1 MKRFLLNLFTAAL
14 ATAGLSLGSCSDDN
28 DEGQKLP
35 EPNFPAKTTL
45 GIEVGGTCTIP
56 ISPNQAWSVSIDR
69 TQAGEWFWL
78 DDDGLPAYTVRGKAG
93 DHEIVIRVS
102 DVEEHDTDRSI
113 DITMTMGSESQV
125 IATVTRGTVERQF
138 DLYQG
143 TESGFGEVTYEEEPI
158 DAGQTTLTIPW
169 EETSMEPE
177 RRPIKIAAN
186 FQWRLDSKPEWIT
199 ELSPSEGK
207 AGETVEILL
216 SGDPKAFPLEN
227 TEDELVFCDYDNN
240 DVKFAFRVSIPG
252 CKEKQDITL
261 NAGTIYNFNAAGE
274 YGKGGAGS
282 VTWTFYGPT
291 FRTTGP
297 MLETESG
304 KVGYKV
310 FVLEKKDM
318 GGAYLYSVCNWI
330 TQHENVLSGNDVLV
344 TKENRFTA
352 DANPYGSRVTSRTAA
367 IIVLPAEVAQ
377 HVASEDDLLTEG
389 SLGLPVLKPE
399 YEQYELAT
407 MVQDAPISSLF
418 TVRDLA
424 GLESTN
430 TTFRQLT
437 YSEDRDLPEQMA
449 TAFGTPN
456 DQNYLMSYASETSTA
471 SVIYSS
477 SLNNFTTRFFDD
489 KFAEIKDNSNYWL
502 RLTKQEGVNDSADGS
517 PIMAPSFEVIMDNIS
532 EDKTGYIVFYVD
544 NKPMAAFCCKTDSG
558 SASGSF
564 QAELISGDGA
574 TFEAVTF
581 DNYQKMGDMLEEV
594 VGENFSSEFAERL
607 ASGTAVYLLGS
618 APDVNLKIKT
628 SEFDPERLQI
638 QPFEGI
644 DWLHVEPADATTFN
658 ITMGTPGAGE
668 SPYAMLNIYNSS
680 SYYAAGV
687 IYCVPLP

>member
-56 ISPNQAWSVSIDR
+56 ISPNQAWSVSID
-69 TQAGEWFWL
+69 
-78 DDDGLPAYTVRGKAG
+78 
-93 DHEIVIRVS
+93 
-102 DVEEHDTDRSI
+102 
-113 DITMTMGSESQV
+113 
-125 IATVTRGTVERQF
+125 
-138 DLYQG
+138 
-143 TESGFGEVTYEEEPI
+143 
-158 DAGQTTLTIPW
+158 
-169 EETSMEPE
+169 
-177 RRPIKIAAN
+177 
-186 FQWRLDSKPEWIT
+186 QWRLDSKPEWIA

-216 SGDPKAFPLEN
+216 SGDPKAFPLEDS
-227 TEDELVFCDYDNN
+227 EDELVFCDYDNN
-240 DVKFAFRVSIPG
+240 DVKFAFRISIPG
-252 CKEKQDITL
+252 CKEKQDVTL
-261 NAGTIYNFNAAGE
+261 NAGTVFSYNAAGE

-330 TQHENVLSGNDVLV
+330 TQHENVLSGDDVLV
-344 TKENRFTA
+344 DTEYRLTA
-352 DANPYGSRVTSRTAA
+352 EANTGSRAA
-367 IIVLPAEVAQ
+367 ARSAAVVVLPAELAKDVTSAQ
-377 HVASEDDLLTEG
+377 DLLGQEPPLYMP
-389 SLGLPVLKPE
+389 SLKEAYKP
-399 YEQYELAT
+399 YELAT
-407 MVQDAPISSLF
+407 LNQDAPISSLF

-437 YSEDRDLPEQMA
+437 YTEDRDLPEQMA

-489 KFAEIKDNSNYWL
+489 KFAEIKDNSTYWL
-502 RLTKQEGVNDSADGS
+502 RLTKQEGVDE
-517 PIMAPSFEVIMDNIS
+517 ITAPSFEVIMDNIS

-544 NKPMAAFCCKTDSG
+544 DKPMAAFCCKTDSG
-558 SASGSF
+558 SASGAF

-581 DNYQKMGDMLEEV
+581 GNYQDMGSMLKDF
-594 VGENFSSEFAERL
+594 VGKDLSSEFAEKL
-607 ASGTAVYLLGS
+607 ASGTAIYLLGS

-644 DWLHVEPADATTFN
+644 DWLNVELADETTFN
-658 ITMGTPGAGE
+658 IKMGTPGTGE
-668 SPYAMLNIYNSS
+668 NPYAMLNIYNDGD
-680 SYYAAGV
+680 YAAGI

>member
-78 DDDGLPAYTVRGKAG
+78 DDDGMPAYTVRGKAG
-93 DHEIVIRVS
+93 DHEIVICVS

-186 FQWRLDSKPEWIT
+186 FQWRLDSKPEWIA

-216 SGDPKAFPLEN
+216 SGDPKAFPLEDS
-227 TEDELVFCDYDNN
+227 EDELVFCDYDNN
-240 DVKFAFRVSIPG
+240 DVKFAFRISIPG
-252 CKEKQDITL
+252 CKEKQDVTL

-310 FVLEKKDM
+310 FVLTKTD
-318 GGAYLYSVCNWI
+318 YSYETCSWI
-330 TQHENVLSGNDVLV
+330 TSHETILSGDDVLV

-389 SLGLPVLKPE
+389 SFGLPVLKPE

-407 MVQDAPISSLF
+407 MVQDVPISSLF

-489 KFAEIKDNSNYWL
+489 KFAEIKDNSTYWL
-502 RLTKQEGVNDSADGS
+502 RLTKQEGVDE
-517 PIMAPSFEVIMDNIS
+517 ITAPSFEVIMDNIS

-544 NKPMAAFCCKTDSG
+544 DKPMAAFCCKTDSG
-558 SASGSF
+558 SASGAF

-581 DNYQKMGDMLEEV
+581 DNYLEMGNMLEKV
-594 VGENFSSEFAERL
+594 VGKNLSSEFAEEL
-607 ASGTAVYLLGS
+607 ASGTAIYLLGS

-644 DWLHVEPADATTFN
+644 DWLNVELADETTFN
-658 ITMGTPGAGE
+658 IKMGTPGAGE

-680 SYYAAGV
+680 SDYAAGV

>member
-45 GIEVGGTCTIP
+45 GIEVGDTCTIP

-78 DDDGLPAYTVRGKAG
+78 DDDGMPAYTVRGKAG
-93 DHEIVIRVS
+93 DHEIVICVS

-125 IATVTRGTVERQF
+125 IATVTRGTVKRKF
-138 DLYQG
+138 GLYQG
-143 TESGFGEVTYEEEPI
+143 TESGFGEVTYEEKPI

-169 EETSMEPE
+169 EKTSMEPE

-186 FQWRLDSKPEWIT
+186 FQWRLDSKPEWIA

-207 AGETVEILL
+207 ADETVEILL
-216 SGDPKAFPLEN
+216 SGDPKAFPLEDSV
-227 TEDELVFCDYDNN
+227 DELVFCDYDNN
-240 DVKFAFRVSIPG
+240 NVKFTFRISIPG
-252 CKEKQDITL
+252 CKEKQDVTL
-261 NAGTIYNFNAAGE
+261 NAGTIYFNAAGE
-274 YGKGGAGS
+274 YGKKGGAGI

-310 FVLEKKDM
+310 FVLTKTDYGYEPC
-318 GGAYLYSVCNWI
+318 SWI
-330 TQHENVLSGNDVLV
+330 TSHETILSGDDVLV
-344 TKENRFTA
+344 RKENRFTA

-389 SLGLPVLKPE
+389 SFGLRVLKPE

-437 YSEDRDLPEQMA
+437 YTEDRDLPEQMA
-449 TAFGTPN
+449 TVFGTPN

-489 KFAEIKDNSNYWL
+489 KFAEIKDNSTYWL
-502 RLTKQEGVNDSADGS
+502 RLTKQEGVDE
-517 PIMAPSFEVIMDNIS
+517 ITAPSFEVIMDNIS

-544 NKPMAAFCCKTDSG
+544 DKPMAAFCCKTDSG
-558 SASGSF
+558 SASGAF

-574 TFEAVTF
+574 TFKAVTF
-581 DNYQKMGDMLEEV
+581 DNYLEMGNMLEKV
-594 VGENFSSEFAERL
+594 VGKNLSSEFAEEL
-607 ASGTAVYLLGS
+607 ASGTAIYLLGS

-628 SEFDPERLQI
+628 SEIDPERLLIQI
-638 QPFEGI
+638 QPIESANWLNFETA
-644 DWLHVEPADATTFN
+644 ETAETTIN
-658 ITMGTPGAGE
+658 IKMGTPGAGE

-680 SYYAAGV
+680 SGYAAGV

>member
-78 DDDGLPAYTVRGKAG
+78 DDDGMPAYTVRGKAG
-93 DHEIVIRVS
+93 DHEIVICVS

-186 FQWRLDSKPEWIT
+186 FQWRLDSKPEWIA

-216 SGDPKAFPLEN
+216 SGDPKAFPLEDS
-227 TEDELVFCDYDNN
+227 EDELVFCDYDNN
-240 DVKFAFRVSIPG
+240 DVKFAFRISIPG
-252 CKEKQDITL
+252 CKEKQDVTL
-261 NAGTIYNFNAAGE
+261 NAGTVFSYNAAGE

-310 FVLEKKDM
+310 FVLTKTD
-318 GGAYLYSVCNWI
+318 YSYEPCSWI
-330 TQHENVLSGNDVLV
+330 TSHETILSGDDVLV

-389 SLGLPVLKPE
+389 SFGLPVLKPE

-437 YSEDRDLPEQMA
+437 YTEDRDLPEQMA

-489 KFAEIKDNSNYWL
+489 KFAEIKDNSTYWL
-502 RLTKQEGVNDSADGS
+502 RLTKQEGVDE
-517 PIMAPSFEVIMDNIS
+517 ITAPSFEVIMDNIS

-544 NKPMAAFCCKTDSG
+544 DKPMAAFCCKTDSG
-558 SASGSF
+558 SASGAF

-581 DNYQKMGDMLEEV
+581 DNYLEMGNMLEKV
-594 VGENFSSEFAERL
+594 VGKNLSSEFAEKL
-607 ASGTAVYLLGS
+607 ASGTAIYLLGS

-644 DWLHVEPADATTFN
+644 DWLNVELADETTFN
-658 ITMGTPGAGE
+658 IKMGTPGAGE

-680 SYYAAGV
+680 SDYAAGV

>member
-252 CKEKQDITL
+252 CKEKQDISL

-594 VGENFSSEFAERL
+594 VGKNFSSEFAERL

-680 SYYAAGV
+680 SDYAAGV

>member
-78 DDDGLPAYTVRGKAG
+78 DDDGMPAYTVRGKAG
-93 DHEIVIRVS
+93 DHEIVICVS

-186 FQWRLDSKPEWIT
+186 FQWRLDSKPEWIA

-216 SGDPKAFPLEN
+216 SGDPKAFPLEDS
-227 TEDELVFCDYDNN
+227 EDELVFCDYDNN
-240 DVKFAFRVSIPG
+240 DVKFAFRISIPG
-252 CKEKQDITL
+252 CKEKQDVTL
-261 NAGTIYNFNAAGE
+261 NAGTVFSYNAAGE

-310 FVLEKKDM
+310 FVLTKTDYGYETC
-318 GGAYLYSVCNWI
+318 SWI
-330 TQHENVLSGNDVLV
+330 TSHETTLSGDDVLV

-389 SLGLPVLKPE
+389 SFGLPVLKPE

-489 KFAEIKDNSNYWL
+489 QFAEIKDNSTYWL
-502 RLTKQEGVNDSADGS
+502 RLTKQEGVDE
-517 PIMAPSFEVIMDNIS
+517 ITAPSFEVIMDNIS

-544 NKPMAAFCCKTDSG
+544 DKPMAAFCCKTDSG
-558 SASGSF
+558 SASGAF

-581 DNYQKMGDMLEEV
+581 DNYLEMGNMLEKV
-594 VGENFSSEFAERL
+594 VGKNLSSEFAEKL
-607 ASGTAVYLLGS
+607 ASGTAIYLLGS

-644 DWLHVEPADATTFN
+644 DWLNVELADETTFN
-658 ITMGTPGAGE
+658 IKMGTPGAGE

-680 SYYAAGV
+680 SDYAAGV

>member
-1 MKRFLLNLFTAAL
+1 MKRFLLNLFTTAL

-78 DDDGLPAYTVRGKAG
+78 DDDGMPAYTVRGKAG
-93 DHEIVIRVS
+93 DHEIVICVS

-186 FQWRLDSKPEWIT
+186 FQWRLDSKPEWIA

-216 SGDPKAFPLEN
+216 SGDPKAFPLEDS
-227 TEDELVFCDYDNN
+227 EDELVFCDYDNN
-240 DVKFAFRVSIPG
+240 DVKFAFRISIPG
-252 CKEKQDITL
+252 CKEKQDVTL
-261 NAGTIYNFNAAGE
+261 NAGTVFSYNAAGE

-310 FVLEKKDM
+310 FVLTKTD
-318 GGAYLYSVCNWI
+318 YSYETCSWI
-330 TQHENVLSGNDVLV
+330 TPHETILSGDDVLV

-389 SLGLPVLKPE
+389 SFGLPVLKPE

-437 YSEDRDLPEQMA
+437 YTEDRDLPEQMA

-489 KFAEIKDNSNYWL
+489 KFAEIKDNSTYWL
-502 RLTKQEGVNDSADGS
+502 RLTKQEGVDE
-517 PIMAPSFEVIMDNIS
+517 ITAPSFEVIMDNIS

-544 NKPMAAFCCKTDSG
+544 DKPMAAFCCKTDSG
-558 SASGSF
+558 SASGAF

-581 DNYQKMGDMLEEV
+581 DNYQEMGSRLKDLINEDL
-594 VGENFSSEFAERL
+594 SSEFAERL

-644 DWLHVEPADATTFN
+644 DWLNVELADETTFN
-658 ITMGTPGAGE
+658 IKMGTPGAGE

-680 SYYAAGV
+680 YYAAGV

>member
-78 DDDGLPAYTVRGKAG
+78 DDDGMPAYTVRGKAG
-93 DHEIVIRVS
+93 DHEIVICVS

-158 DAGQTTLTIPW
+158 DAGQATLTIPW

-186 FQWRLDSKPEWIT
+186 FQWRLDSKPEWIA

-216 SGDPKAFPLEN
+216 SGDPKAFPLEDS
-227 TEDELVFCDYDNN
+227 EDELVFCDYDNN
-240 DVKFAFRVSIPG
+240 DVKFAFRISIPG
-252 CKEKQDITL
+252 CKEKQDVTL
-261 NAGTIYNFNAAGE
+261 NAGTVFSYNAAGE

-310 FVLEKKDM
+310 FVLTKTDYGYETC
-318 GGAYLYSVCNWI
+318 SWI
-330 TQHENVLSGNDVLV
+330 TPHETILSGDDVLV

-389 SLGLPVLKPE
+389 SFGLPVLKPE

-489 KFAEIKDNSNYWL
+489 QFAEIKDNSTYWL
-502 RLTKQEGVNDSADGS
+502 RLTKQEGVDE
-517 PIMAPSFEVIMDNIS
+517 ITAPSFEVIMDNIS

-544 NKPMAAFCCKTDSG
+544 DKPMAAFCCKTDSG
-558 SASGSF
+558 SASGAF

-581 DNYQKMGDMLEEV
+581 GNYQDMGSILKDF
-594 VGENFSSEFAERL
+594 VGKDLSSEFAEML
-607 ASGTAVYLLGS
+607 ASGTAIYLLGS

-644 DWLHVEPADATTFN
+644 DWLNVELADETTFN
-658 ITMGTPGAGE
+658 IKMGTPGAGE
-668 SPYAMLNIYNSS
+668 SPYAMLNIYNGG
-680 SYYAAGV
+680 YYAAGI
-687 IYCVPLP
+687 IYCVPLPQ

>member
-517 PIMAPSFEVIMDNIS
+517 PITAPSFEVIMDNIS

-594 VGENFSSEFAERL
+594 VGKNFSSEFAERL

-680 SYYAAGV
+680 SDYAAGV

>member
-78 DDDGLPAYTVRGKAG
+78 DDDGMPAYTVRGKAG
-93 DHEIVIRVS
+93 DHEIVICVS

-186 FQWRLDSKPEWIT
+186 FQWRLDSKPEWIA

-216 SGDPKAFPLEN
+216 SGDPKAFPLEDS
-227 TEDELVFCDYDNN
+227 EDELVFCDYDNN
-240 DVKFAFRVSIPG
+240 DVKFAFRISIPG
-252 CKEKQDITL
+252 CKEKQDVTL
-261 NAGTIYNFNAAGE
+261 NAGTVFSYNAAGE

-297 MLETESG
+297 TLETESG

-330 TQHENVLSGNDVLV
+330 TQHENVLSGDDVLV
-344 TKENRFTA
+344 DTEYRLTA
-352 DANPYGSRVTSRTAA
+352 EANTGSRAA
-367 IIVLPAEVAQ
+367 ARSAAVVVLPAELAKDVTSAQ
-377 HVASEDDLLTEG
+377 DLLGQEPPLYMP
-389 SLGLPVLKPE
+389 SLKEAYKP
-399 YEQYELAT
+399 YELAT
-407 MVQDAPISSLF
+407 LNQDAPISSLF

-449 TAFGTPN
+449 AAFGTPN

-489 KFAEIKDNSNYWL
+489 QFAEIKDNSTYWL

-517 PIMAPSFEVIMDNIS
+517 PITAPSFEVIMDNIS

-544 NKPMAAFCCKTDSG
+544 DKPMAAFCCKTDSG
-558 SASGSF
+558 SASGAF

-581 DNYQKMGDMLEEV
+581 DNYQDMGSMLEDF
-594 VGENFSSEFAERL
+594 VGKNLSSEFAEEL
-607 ASGTAVYLLGS
+607 ASGTAIYLLGS

-644 DWLHVEPADATTFN
+644 DWLNVELADETTFN

-668 SPYAMLNIYNSS
+668 SPYAMLNIYNGG
-680 SYYAAGV
+680 YYAAGI

>member
-78 DDDGLPAYTVRGKAG
+78 DDDGMPAYTVRGKAG
-93 DHEIVIRVS
+93 DHEIVICVS

-186 FQWRLDSKPEWIT
+186 FQWRLDSKPEWIA

-207 AGETVEILL
+207 AGETVELLL
-216 SGDPKAFPLEN
+216 SGDPKAFPLEDS
-227 TEDELVFCDYDNN
+227 EDELVFCDYDNN
-240 DVKFAFRVSIPG
+240 DVKFAFRISIPG
-252 CKEKQDITL
+252 CKEKQDVTL

-310 FVLEKKDM
+310 FVLTKTDYGYETC
-318 GGAYLYSVCNWI
+318 SWI
-330 TQHENVLSGNDVLV
+330 TSHETILSGDDVLV

-389 SLGLPVLKPE
+389 SFGLPVLKPE

-437 YSEDRDLPEQMA
+437 YTEDRDLPEQMA

-489 KFAEIKDNSNYWL
+489 KFAEIKDNSTYWL
-502 RLTKQEGVNDSADGS
+502 RLTKQEGVDE
-517 PIMAPSFEVIMDNIS
+517 ITAPSFEVIMDNIS

-544 NKPMAAFCCKTDSG
+544 DKPMAAFCCKTDSG
-558 SASGSF
+558 SASGAF

-581 DNYQKMGDMLEEV
+581 DNYLEMGNMLEKV
-594 VGENFSSEFAERL
+594 VGKNLSSEFAEKL
-607 ASGTAVYLLGS
+607 ASGTAIYLLGS

-644 DWLHVEPADATTFN
+644 DWLNVELADETTFN
-658 ITMGTPGAGE
+658 IKMGTPGAGE

-680 SYYAAGV
+680 SDYAAGV

>member
-78 DDDGLPAYTVRGKAG
+78 DDDGMPAYTVRGKAG
-93 DHEIVIRVS
+93 DHEIVICVS

-158 DAGQTTLTIPW
+158 DAGQATLTIPW

-186 FQWRLDSKPEWIT
+186 FQWRLDSKPEWIA

-216 SGDPKAFPLEN
+216 SGDPKAFPLEDS
-227 TEDELVFCDYDNN
+227 EDELVFCDYDNN
-240 DVKFAFRVSIPG
+240 DVKFAFRISIPG
-252 CKEKQDITL
+252 CKEKQDVTL
-261 NAGTIYNFNAAGE
+261 NAGTVFSYNAAGE

-310 FVLEKKDM
+310 FVLTKTDYGYETC
-318 GGAYLYSVCNWI
+318 SWI
-330 TQHENVLSGNDVLV
+330 TPHETILSGDDVLV

-389 SLGLPVLKPE
+389 SFGLPVLKPE

-489 KFAEIKDNSNYWL
+489 QFAEIKDNSTYWL
-502 RLTKQEGVNDSADGS
+502 RLTKQEGVDE
-517 PIMAPSFEVIMDNIS
+517 ITAPSFEVIMDNIS

-544 NKPMAAFCCKTDSG
+544 DKPMAAFCCKTDSG
-558 SASGSF
+558 SASGAF

-581 DNYQKMGDMLEEV
+581 GNYQDMGSILKDF
-594 VGENFSSEFAERL
+594 VGKDLSSEFAEEL
-607 ASGTAVYLLGS
+607 ASGTAIYLLGS

-644 DWLHVEPADATTFN
+644 DWLNVKLADETTFN
-658 ITMGTPGAGE
+658 IKMGTPGAGE
-668 SPYAMLNIYNSS
+668 SPYAMLNIYNGGD
-680 SYYAAGV
+680 YAAGI
-687 IYCVPLP
+687 IYCVPLPQ

>member
-186 FQWRLDSKPEWIT
+186 FQWRLDSKPEWIA

-216 SGDPKAFPLEN
+216 SGDPKAFPLEDSEN
-227 TEDELVFCDYDNN
+227 ELVFCDYDNN

-252 CKEKQDITL
+252 CKEKQDVTL

-297 MLETESG
+297 LLETESG

-330 TQHENVLSGNDVLV
+330 TQHENILSGDDVLV

-389 SLGLPVLKPE
+389 SFGLPVLKPE

-456 DQNYLMSYASETSTA
+456 DQNYLMSYASENSTA

-489 KFAEIKDNSNYWL
+489 KFAEIKDNSTYWL
-502 RLTKQEGVNDSADGS
+502 RLTKQEGVDE
-517 PIMAPSFEVIMDNIS
+517 ITAPSFEVIMDNIS
-532 EDKTGYIVFYVD
+532 EDKIGYIVFYVD

-558 SASGSF
+558 SASGAF

-581 DNYQKMGDMLEEV
+581 DNYQEMGSKLKDFINEDL
-594 VGENFSSEFAERL
+594 SSEFAERL
-607 ASGTAVYLLGS
+607 ASGTTVYLLGS

-628 SEFDPERLQI
+628 SEFDPERLQV

-680 SYYAAGV
+680 SDYAAGV

>member
-1 MKRFLLNLFTAAL
+1 
-14 ATAGLSLGSCSDDN
+14 
-28 DEGQKLP
+28 
-35 EPNFPAKTTL
+35 
-45 GIEVGGTCTIP
+45 
-56 ISPNQAWSVSIDR
+56 
-69 TQAGEWFWL
+69 
-78 DDDGLPAYTVRGKAG
+78 
-93 DHEIVIRVS
+93 
-102 DVEEHDTDRSI
+102 
-113 DITMTMGSESQV
+113 
-125 IATVTRGTVERQF
+125 
-138 DLYQG
+138 
-143 TESGFGEVTYEEEPI
+143 
-158 DAGQTTLTIPW
+158 
-169 EETSMEPE
+169 
-177 RRPIKIAAN
+177 
-186 FQWRLDSKPEWIT
+186 
-199 ELSPSEGK
+199 
-207 AGETVEILL
+207 
-216 SGDPKAFPLEN
+216 
-227 TEDELVFCDYDNN
+227 
-240 DVKFAFRVSIPG
+240 
-252 CKEKQDITL
+252 
-261 NAGTIYNFNAAGE
+261 
-274 YGKGGAGS
+274 
-282 VTWTFYGPT
+282 
-291 FRTTGP
+291 

-310 FVLEKKDM
+310 FVLTKTDYGYETC
-318 GGAYLYSVCNWI
+318 SWI
-330 TQHENVLSGNDVLV
+330 TSHETILSGDDVLV

-389 SLGLPVLKPE
+389 SFGLPVLKPE

-437 YSEDRDLPEQMA
+437 YTEDRDLPEQMA

-489 KFAEIKDNSNYWL
+489 KFAEIKDNSTYWL
-502 RLTKQEGVNDSADGS
+502 RLTKQEGVDE
-517 PIMAPSFEVIMDNIS
+517 ITAPSFEVIMDNIS

-544 NKPMAAFCCKTDSG
+544 DKPMAAFCCKTDSG
-558 SASGSF
+558 SASGAF

-581 DNYQKMGDMLEEV
+581 DNYLEMGNMLEKV
-594 VGENFSSEFAERL
+594 VGKNLSSEFAEKL
-607 ASGTAVYLLGS
+607 ASGTAIYLLGS

-644 DWLHVEPADATTFN
+644 DWLNVELADETTFN
-658 ITMGTPGAGE
+658 IKMGTPGAGE

-680 SYYAAGV
+680 SDYAAGV